1 MAVINIDQIA
11 TTIMQE
17 LEIYQQ
23 NTVEDVEYAVKLVAR
38 ETAAE
43 LRETAP
49 IGPTGEYAPSWSYR
63 RSPDAGK
70 DFMSMV
76 VYSKKPQYR
85 VAHLLEKPHAA
96 RDGSWVDPRPHIA
109 AAENKAGVWMMDML
123 TKRIG
128 R

>member
-1 MAVINIDQIA
+1 MAVINVDQLA
-11 TTIMQE
+11 NTIMQE

-23 NTVEDVEYAVKLVAR
+23 NTIEDVEYEVKLVAK
-38 ETAAE
+38 EAAAE
-43 LRETAP
+43 LRETSP
-49 IGPTGEYAPSWSYR
+49 IGPTGEYAPSWSHR

-85 VAHLLEKPHAA
+85 VTHLLEKGHEAV
-96 RDGSWVDPRPHIA
+96 DGSWVAPRPHIA
-109 AAENKAGVWMMDML
+109 AVEEKAGRWMEERL
-123 TKRIG
+123 TRRLG